1 MELTEKAAMAKAAL
15 GNDFLRRQLL
25 LSSIIGPVQK
35 RIHGNDGEYIMDAD
49 WDNLLILDGCRY
61 DLFMQ
66 LYANRSLEGEVS
78 EFRSRG
84 SSSPEFLTENFAGRT
99 YNDTVYVTANPHEKR
114 ILDET
119 FYHTD
124 RAWIDEW
131 SDDEGV
137 VLPEDLADCALAAHE
152 SHPNK
157 RLIVH
162 FMQPHAPFIGDT
174 RLDAESGLMEGLRGA
189 VLEDDS
195 DIEFES
201 VWQAL
206 REGEVKAGV
215 FWESYRDN
223 LHRVLDEALP
233 LADRLPGKTA
243 ITADHGNAVG
253 EWATPFP
260 VPVYFHPSNIRIPVL
275 NTVPWYVPS
284 YSERKP
290 IVRSE
295 PVDSVADSVAVEDT
309 DDDSPADTEGDADE
323 DVVEDRLSALG
334 YLE

>member
-1 MELTEKAAMAKAAL
+1 M
-15 GNDFLRRQLL
+15 RRQLL
-25 LSSIIGPVQK
+25 LSSVLGPVQK
-35 RIHGNDGEYIMDAD
+35 RIRGNDGEYVMDAD

-66 LYANRSLEGEVS
+66 LYTKRSLEGEVS

-84 SSSPEFLTENFAGRT
+84 SSSPEFLAENFAGRT

-114 ILDET
+114 VLDES

-124 RAWIDEW
+124 RAWVDDW
-131 SDDEGV
+131 NDDEGV
-137 VLPEDLADCALAAHE
+137 VLPADLADRALAAHE

-162 FMQPHAPFIGDT
+162 FMQPHVPFIGDT
-174 RLDAESGLMEGLRGA
+174 RLDVESGITSGLRGA
-189 VLEDDS
+189 VLEDDA
-195 DIEFES
+195 DVEFES

-206 REGEVKAGV
+206 RDGEVDAGV
-215 FWESYRDN
+215 FWEAYRDN
-223 LHRVLDEALP
+223 LHRVLDEAVP
-233 LADRLPGKTA
+233 LADRLPGKTV

-260 VPVYFHPSNIRIPVL
+260 VSVYFHPSNVRMPAL
-275 NTVPWYVPS
+275 NTVPWYVPP

-295 PVDSVADSVAVEDT
+295 PVDSTAVVESVTT
-309 DDDSPADTEGDADE
+309 DGTAADTADDADG
-323 DVVEDRLSALG
+323 DVIEDRLSALG